1 MCPYITLSAEKLMYL
16 SFIVGMEGKKKKV
29 LIITLYFKFN
39 ILLESYLLFWKNSI
53 SDMVP
58 KKKKSLRPNYMKTI
72 EI

>member
-16 SFIVGMEGKKKKV
+16 SFIVGMEGKKKKKV

-58 KKKKSLRPNYMKTI
+58 KKKSL
-72 EI
+72 